1 MVFGYLAVNSG
12 VARMLDWLKRKAS
25 PAPSEHS
32 LGSKERIP
40 LTDVRLERMLDRLGS
55 DRSERRE
62 PVAET
67 LNKIEAPPS
76 TDSVAGSEPVAG
88 ALNEIDSLPSA
99 DSIMAGERAARA
111 LNEVDPPPIADS
123 RSDDRFTLRRGDFTI
138 THRGHGPSAA
148 ELLAKGYSFAA
159 GPDGKMLI
167 LDAGGRLVDT
177 ALAPPSTDGMAAGEP
192 AAEAVNEIEPL
203 PAADG
208 KAASGPGQMYVI
220 AVASQKGDSG
230 KTTIAAHLAVEAG
243 RVDH

>member
-32 LGSKERIP
+32 LGSKEQIP

-76 TDSVAGSEPVAG
+76 TDSVTGSEP
-88 ALNEIDSLPSA
+88 
-99 DSIMAGERAARA
+99 AARA

-192 AAEAVNEIEPL
+192 AAEAVNERSE
-203 PAADG
+203 
-208 KAASGPGQMYVI
+208 
-220 AVASQKGDSG
+220 
-230 KTTIAAHLAVEAG
+230 
-243 RVDH
+243 